1 MTVQQ
6 HVTVPLIKP
15 KKNIKSKKLISQI
28 TPNVQ
33 NINIVQHINIIQNGP
48 NSSTFTNIS
57 LNNEPKNQEATPLK
71 TGKNTISES
80 ITKKK
85 KGDKQTK
92 LQATPNK
99 KGAKTQKSQK
109 TEIKK
114 KEKNQ
119 SLIIKE
125 EIIIQDNEK
134 PIEKGGYWGTDGLLK
149 KRGRKK
155 KDEVNEEVID
165 VIESSSFENKENFK
179 SQQENS
185 EFKRETRSKK
195 IKY

>member
-1 MTVQQ
+1 M
-6 HVTVPLIKP
+6 
-15 KKNIKSKKLISQI
+15 SQI

-33 NINIVQHINIIQNGP
+33 NINIVQHNINIIQNGP
-48 NSSTFTNIS
+48 NATTFTNIGF
-57 LNNEPKNQEATPLK
+57 LNESKNQEATPLK
-71 TGKNTISES
+71 TGKNTLSES

-85 KGDKQTK
+85 KGDRQTK
-92 LQATPNK
+92 LQTTPNK

-109 TEIKK
+109 TENKK

-119 SLIIKE
+119 SMLIK

-165 VIESSSFENKENFK
+165 VIESSSFENKENHK

>member
-1 MTVQQ
+1 MQPVP
-6 HVTVPLIKP
+6 VPLIRP

-33 NINIVQHINIIQNGP
+33 NINIVHNINIIQNGP
-48 NSSTFTNIS
+48 NAQTFTNIS
-57 LNNEPKNQEATPLK
+57 LHNEPKNQEATPLK
-71 TGKNTISES
+71 TGKNIISES

-85 KGDKQTK
+85 KGDRQTK
-92 LQATPNK
+92 LQATPDK

-109 TEIKK
+109 TENKK
-114 KEKNQ
+114 KEKNNPL
-119 SLIIKE
+119 LIK

-155 KDEVNEEVID
+155 KEENEVID
-165 VIESSSFENKENFK
+165 VNESGSFENKENCK